1 MQCGC
6 GQPVEQERLELN
18 LKVCKT
24 CAFDGIAQTKP
35 MGRMVYGHKTGAQI
49 EILPEQVYNENKK
62 YFQPNGARSCVK
74 NFSKH
79 VCT

>member
-6 GQPVEQERLELN
+6 GSIIEHERKELG
-18 LKVCKT
+18 LTVCKT
-24 CAFDGIAQTKP
+24 CAFSGIGQNKP
-35 MGRMVYGHKTGAQI
+35 MGRMVYGHKTGAII
-49 EILPEQVYNENKK
+49 EILPEQVFNENKK

-79 VCT
+79 VCS